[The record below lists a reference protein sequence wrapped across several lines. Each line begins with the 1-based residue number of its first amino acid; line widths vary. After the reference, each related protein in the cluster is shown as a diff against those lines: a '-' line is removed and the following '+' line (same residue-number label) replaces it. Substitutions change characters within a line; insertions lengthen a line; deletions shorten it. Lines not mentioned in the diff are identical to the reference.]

1 MGGQTIRLSI
11 KLEGM
16 KDQAKTKAQLIEEL
30 AQVRQLLS
38 ALQAATNRHKS
49 SDDLSQS
56 VLESMREAVC
66 IINTCD
72 FRIVGCNTAFSTEVG
87 LRQDQAVGKICHE
100 ITHGRSA
107 PCSSPDHTCPLQETL
122 LTGKH
127 STAEHLHYD
136 QDGNERYVEIS
147 TSPLVD
153 DNGQTVQVL
162 YVSQDVTARKR
173 AHEALRQRE
182 RELNIR
188 NQIDPI
194 FLTMPDDE
202 MYGEAL
208 QVILEAT
215 GSKYGVFGYIDEGGQ
230 LVCPSMTREI
240 WDQCQIPDKDIV
252 FPRETWGGIW
262 GRALAEAKSFYSNGP
277 MRVPEGHVPIRRAVA
292 VPIIHQGEAIG
303 ILEVANKETDYDE
316 QDQEL
321 LEGVAEYIAPVLRAR
336 LQRDREERERKRA
349 EEVLQ
354 QYREDLEDLVL
365 QRTAELRSTNEL
377 LERTFS
383 TTHLLIA
390 YLDTDFNFLR
400 VNRAYAAAD
409 GRAPDFFVGK
419 NHFDLYP
426 HEENEFIF
434 RRVVET
440 GEPYTAYARPFE
452 YEEHPERGV
461 TYWDWTLHPVH
472 DVLGKVEGLVLCLAE
487 VTGRIKADEALRQS
501 EENFRALADNANDAI
516 IIANSKGVLEY
527 ANTRA
532 GEIAGYDAADLL
544 GMTVQDL
551 AHPDEFALLAARL
564 RRRVAGQAVPRQYET
579 TIINRRGEAV
589 PVETTGARTVWHGE
603 PADIIIIRDITR
615 RKQDEAA
622 LIQAEKLAVAGKLA
636 ASLAHEI
643 NNPLQSVIG
652 CLGLAEETLAE
663 GGDATRYLQ
672 IGREELRRAASI
684 VAQLRDLSRKPKPEE
699 RELSDVT
706 EILQQVLTLSR
717 KQCQERGVEVD
728 WKTET
733 DLPELA
739 VVPDRMQQVFLNLL
753 LNAIDAMPAGGR
765 LIVRAAR
772 TSEPDGVRLSFTDNG
787 TGIDP
792 EVLPHIFDPF
802 YSTKAEGLG
811 LGLFIS
817 RNIVVEH
824 GGHIDARSSVGEG
837 TTLTLWLPT

>member
-1 MGGQTIRLSI
+1 MCGWTIRLSFE
-11 KLEGM
+11 LQGM
-16 KDQAKTKAQLIEEL
+16 KDQAKTKEQLIQEL
-30 AQVRQLLS
+30 AEVRQLLS
-38 ALQAATNRHKS
+38 ALQAAANRHKS
-49 SDDLSQS
+49 SDDLSQI

-66 IINTCD
+66 IINVSD
-72 FRIVGCNTAFSTEVG
+72 FRIAGCNTAFSTKVG
-87 LRQDQAVGKICHE
+87 LRQDQAVGKTCYE

-107 PCSSPDHTCPLQETL
+107 PCGSPDHTCPLQETL
-122 LTGKH
+122 LTGKR

-136 QDGNERYVEIS
+136 LDGKERYVEIS
-147 TSPLVD
+147 TSPLAD

-173 AHEALRQRE
+173 AQEALRQRQ
-182 RELNIR
+182 RELSIR
-188 NQIDPI
+188 NQIDLI
-194 FLTMPDDE
+194 FLTIADDE

-215 GSKYGVFGYIDEGGQ
+215 GSKYGIFGYIDEEGA
-230 LVCPSMTREI
+230 LVCPSLTRDV
-240 WDQCQIPDKDIV
+240 WDQCQVVDKAIT
-252 FPRETWGGIW
+252 FPREMWGGMW
-262 GRALAEAKSFYSNGP
+262 GRALVEAKSLYSNGP
-277 MRVPEGHVPIRRAVA
+277 MRVPEGHVPIFRAVA

-321 LEGVAEYIAPVLRAR
+321 LEGVADNIAPVLRAR

-365 QRTAELRSTNEL
+365 QRTAELRSANEL
-377 LERTFS
+377 LERIFS

-409 GRAPDFFVGK
+409 GRDLEFFVGK

-426 HEENEFIF
+426 HEENESIF

-472 DVLGKVEGLVLCLAE
+472 DASGKVEGLVLCLAE

-501 EENFRALADNANDAI
+501 EENFRALADNANDGI

-527 ANTRA
+527 ANRRA

-544 GMTVQDL
+544 GMTVKDL
-551 AHPDEFALLAARL
+551 AHPDEFAILAARV
-564 RRRVAGQAVPRQYET
+564 RKRVAGEAVPRQYET
-579 TIINRRGEAV
+579 TIINRRGQAV
-589 PVETTGARTVWHGE
+589 PVEITGARTIWHGQ

-652 CLGLAEETLAE
+652 SLGLAEETLAE

-717 KQCQERGVEVD
+717 KQCQERAVEVD
-728 WKTET
+728 WQTAT
-733 DLPELA
+733 DLPTLA
-739 VVPDRMQQVFLNLL
+739 VVPDRIQQVFLNLL
-753 LNAIDAMPAGGR
+753 LNALDAMPAGGR
-765 LIVRAAR
+765 LMVSATR
-772 TSEPDGVRLSFTDNG
+772 TNEPDGVRLSFADTG

-792 EVLPHIFDPF
+792 DLLPHIFDPF

-817 RNIVVEH
+817 QNIVEAH
-824 GGHIDARSSVGEG
+824 GGHIDVHSTVGEG
-837 TTLTLWLPT
+837 TTFTLWLPT

>member
-1 MGGQTIRLSI
+1 MGGQTTRLSI

-30 AQVRQLLS
+30 AEVRQLLS
-38 ALQAATNRHKS
+38 ALQAATSRHKS

-56 VLESMREAVC
+56 VLESMREAVS
-66 IINTCD
+66 IINVSD
-72 FRIVGCNTAFSTEVG
+72 FRIVGCNAAFSTEVG
-87 LRQDQAVGKICHE
+87 LRQDQAVGKTCHE

-127 STAEHLHYD
+127 STAEHVHYD

-173 AHEALRQRE
+173 AQEALRQRE

-188 NQIDPI
+188 NQIDLI

-262 GRALAEAKSFYSNGP
+262 GRALLEAKSFYSNGP

-377 LERTFS
+377 LERIFS

-409 GRAPDFFVGK
+409 GRDPDFFVGK
-419 NHFDLYP
+419 HHFDLYP

-544 GMTVQDL
+544 GMTVKDL
-551 AHPDEFALLAARL
+551 AHPDEFTLLAARL

-589 PVETTGARTVWHGE
+589 PVEITGARTVWHGE

-622 LIQAEKLAVAGKLA
+622 LIQAEKLAVVGKLA

-753 LNAIDAMPAGGR
+753 LNALDAMPAGGR
-765 LIVRAAR
+765 LKVRAAR
-772 TSEPDGVRLSFTDNG
+772 TCEPDGVRLSFADNG

-792 EVLPHIFDPF
+792 DVLPHIFDPF

-811 LGLFIS
+811 MGLFIS
-817 RNIVVEH
+817 QNIVVEH
-824 GGHIDARSSVGEG
+824 GGHIDVHSSVGQG